1 MIRRLRLMTVFTA
14 SILAAYAQNPLTH
27 VQCAKHARQISSE
40 EQMHLVVSRTPVVP
54 PLMERLSIYGTVT
67 LRVCVDTKGK
77 VISAAV
83 VDGHPMAR
91 QAVLESVQK
100 WQFKP
105 LRIDGHLEDVVSD
118 LKVDYDFRAP
128 AQGNGPSQ

>member
-1 MIRRLRLMTVFTA
+1 V
-14 SILAAYAQNPLTH
+14 N
-27 VQCAKHARQISSE
+27 
-40 EQMHLVVSRTPVVP
+40 
-54 PLMERLSIYGTVT
+54 
-67 LRVCVDTKGK
+67 TKGK

-105 LRIDGHLEDVVSD
+105 LRIDGHLEDVLSD